1 MLANVAINS
10 ATPLQGG
17 NYLTELLSRIE
28 NATSRVWAAVFL
40 VELRLE
46 SDASEEVRLVM
57 NALRRAAWRNVD
69 VKLLIGYS
77 RIFDI
82 ELSANVTL
90 HYAQSIGIDCRIL
103 GKPGTPGATKQ
114 LHSKYVLIDND
125 ISIIGGHNWST
136 VGFQESNQASISLR
150 SEALTDWLA
159 GSFQEHWELTE

>member
-1 MLANVAINS
+1 MLANVGING

-17 NYLTELLSRIE
+17 SYLTELISQIE
-28 NATSRVWAAVFL
+28 NATSRIWAAIFL

-57 NALRRAAWRNVD
+57 DALRRAAWRNVD

-90 HYAQSIGIDCRIL
+90 AYAQALGIDCRIL
-103 GKPGTPGATKQ
+103 GKPGTPGAQKQ
-114 LHSKYVLIDND
+114 LHSKYVLVDD
-125 ISIIGGHNWST
+125 DTAIIGGHNWST
-136 VGFQESNQASISLR
+136 VGFRESHQASISLQ
-150 SEALTDWLA
+150 SVELTEWLA